1 MPLPSF
7 GNEEAGTTTGTEI
20 EATLNEILETRLKVW
35 SYKDA
40 DYLTQATALQ
50 VPQNFP
56 APVDLFANSIMEAN
70 IYGSIE
76 NAGAFSVTLD
86 SIIEVTVSLK
96 VDPQASSNNYTLN
109 VFSVSGEFSI
119 RAASVSTS
127 RIDQGQ
133 TLNFVFPA
141 FKVKESHVTSGIKIV
156 LNDYD
161 STSSSAVYD
170 VRATIKNLGR
180 SL

>member
-1 MPLPSF
+1 MTWTT
-7 GNEEAGTTTGTEI
+7 GTTTGAEM
-20 EATLNEILETRLKVW
+20 AADFNEVLETKLKVW

-40 DYLTQATALQ
+40 NYINQATALQ

-56 APVDLFANSIMEAN
+56 APIDLFATSTMEAN
-70 IYGSIE
+70 TDTSIE
-76 NAGAFSVTLD
+76 NAGVFSVTLD

-96 VDPQASSNNYTLN
+96 VDPQVSSNNYTLS
-109 VFSVSGEFSI
+109 VFSVAGSFSI
-119 RAASVSTS
+119 RAASASTS

-133 TLNFVFPA
+133 TLNFVFPS
-141 FKVKESHVTSGIKIV
+141 FKVKASHVTSGIKIV

-161 STSSSAVYD
+161 SSNSSAVYD
-170 VRATIKNLGR
+170 IRTTIKNLGK